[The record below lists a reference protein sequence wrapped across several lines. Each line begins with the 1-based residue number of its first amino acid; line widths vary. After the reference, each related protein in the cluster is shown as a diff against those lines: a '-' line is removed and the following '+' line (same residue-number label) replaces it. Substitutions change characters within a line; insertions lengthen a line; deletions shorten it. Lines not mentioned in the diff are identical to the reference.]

1 MMRRSFRLA
10 VAALALA
17 LAAPPA
23 RAVPAVPLS
32 PDNPEIADQWVNE
45 AVRPGEGE
53 LATVELV
60 DAPTSTSAHD
70 PFHVKLRITNHTD
83 ETLDS
88 LKIVPR
94 RAAPVGSVVE
104 QRVAAVAGVGEY
116 EPVGDEGVVDKRI
129 APGESVE
136 TEMTLKA
143 PGGIGTYPMLLELVD
158 ATGTSLDTER
168 FHLGVRGSDDEE
180 PGEVTALYP
189 VSAPVDIVPGE
200 TGEAPENPPLVLESE
215 ELADQLAPGGR
226 LDKLVE
232 QYLDAVETPEVGYA
246 TCMALD
252 PALVDTVDRM
262 AGGYTVSDTRN
273 AVVEEPKRLRDSWGT
288 GDDTHAAPG
297 RGADDAKAWLDK
309 IRQVSDQGCTVAL
322 PWANADLNAVARTG
336 DEWLMRE
343 AVERGPFV
351 LQRVLGNA
359 GTINTVVS
367 GPGYVEQGAAPAL
380 GWADHTRSTV
390 PDGGM
395 QAAWEEAHTN
405 EAPQQKPTRQN
416 ALDSQQMADFAGAAA
431 PQPARPVRVL
441 AAQNASAER
450 FSWIAPGV
458 MQVGYQDSLAGV
470 LASTGT
476 HPDTP
481 GYTNPSLRFDAT
493 LDSKKARDLSAAA
506 AMRQAARDQV
516 LFNPPATW
524 DADTAAVLLGTVAS
538 IIADG
543 TARPISFGAYLAA
556 PPDVAPAERTGT
568 NFPDPAAYTEA
579 EILQVTQQNSFI
591 NDITALMVPDP
602 AIALTRYG
610 FTLPLRRDMLAA
622 LTTNDRRALS
632 LYDDTTRATGKR
644 LTASRTTLNELR
656 DSVTLI
662 PPGNVYTR
670 ASSSSPLLIVAQ
682 NGMPLP
688 VRTEIRYFGRDDARL
703 NVPGTLKIPAR
714 GSVTVQMT
722 ADLPETNRGTELQ
735 LYLAGASGQP
745 ISRPVDIAVR
755 TAGLEVRGWVIGAAL
770 VVAALTLALL
780 TRFKRSKAPP
790 NQRATS
796 RPAQRTRR
804 ERRQP

>member
-1 MMRRSFRLA
+1 MMRRSTRLA
-10 VAALALA
+10 AAALALA
-17 LAAPPA
+17 LTAPPA

-32 PDNPEIADQWVNE
+32 PDNPEVADQWVNK

-53 LATVELV
+53 LASIELV
-60 DAPTSTSAHD
+60 DAPTSASAHD

-83 ETLDS
+83 ETLDT
-88 LKIVPR
+88 LKVVPR

-116 EPVGDEGVVDKRI
+116 EPMGDEGVVDKQI
-129 APGESVE
+129 APGDSVE
-136 TEMTLKA
+136 TEMTLRA

-158 ATGTSLDTER
+158 ATGATLDTDR
-168 FHLGVRGSDDEE
+168 FHLGVRGSEDDVE
-180 PGEVTALYP
+180 PGEITALYP

-215 ELADQLAPGGR
+215 NLADQLAAGGR
-226 LDKLVE
+226 LDALVE
-232 QYLDAVETPEVGYA
+232 QYLDAVQTPEVGYA

-262 AGGYTVSDTRN
+262 AGGYTVSGTRN
-273 AVVEEPKRLRDSWGT
+273 AVVEEPKRLRDSWGS
-288 GDDTHAAPG
+288 GEDTDAAPG

-309 IRQVSDQGCTVAL
+309 VRQVSEQGCTVAL

-359 GTINTVVS
+359 GTINTVVT
-367 GPGYVEQGAAPAL
+367 GPGYVEPEAAPAL
-380 GWADHTRSTV
+380 GWADHTRSSV

-395 QAAWEEAHTN
+395 QAAWEEAHTGGDPR
-405 EAPQQKPTRQN
+405 PQQ
-416 ALDSQQMADFAGAAA
+416 
-431 PQPARPVRVL
+431 PVRVL
-441 AAQNASAER
+441 AAQNPSAER

-458 MQVGYQDSLAGV
+458 MQVGYQDSLAAV

-493 LDSKKARDLSAAA
+493 IDSKKARDISAAA
-506 AMRQAARDQV
+506 AMRQAARDKV

-543 TARPISFGAYLAA
+543 TSRPVSFGDYLAA
-556 PPDVAPAERTGT
+556 PPDVAPAEHTGT
-568 NFPDPAAYTEA
+568 NFPDPAAYTDA
-579 EILQVTQQNSFI
+579 EILQVTQQNGFI

-610 FTLPLRRDMLAA
+610 FTLPLRRDMLTA
-622 LTTNDRRALS
+622 LTTNGRRALS
-632 LYDDTTRATGKR
+632 LYDDTTRATGER
-644 LTASRTTLNELR
+644 LAASRSALNELR

-688 VRTEIRYFGRDDARL
+688 VRTEIRYFGPDDARL
-703 NVPGTLKIPAR
+703 NVPGALKIPAR

-722 ADLPETNRGTELQ
+722 ADLPESNRGTELQ

-745 ISRPVDIAVR
+745 ISTPVDIAVR
-755 TAGLEVRGWVIGAAL
+755 TAGVELRGWAVAAAL
-770 VVAALTLALL
+770 VAAALALALL

-790 NQRATS
+790 DRRATS
-796 RPAQRTRR
+796 RPAQRTTR